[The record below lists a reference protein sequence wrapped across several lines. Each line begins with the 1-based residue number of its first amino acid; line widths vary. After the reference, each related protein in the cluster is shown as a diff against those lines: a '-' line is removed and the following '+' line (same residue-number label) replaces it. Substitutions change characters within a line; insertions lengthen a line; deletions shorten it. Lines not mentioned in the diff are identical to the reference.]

1 MRWSALAFY
10 AFGESGIFAV
20 EFFVRLQLLIFYTDK
35 LGVQSSLASLAAGI
49 ALVWDAFIDPFV
61 GSFSDT
67 FKSRWGNRKPFLI
80 LGAILIVPSLWWIF
94 SPWTGG
100 SPLWIFAQLTLA
112 NLLLNTG
119 ITLVTVPHA
128 AISAELS
135 RDAAVRIRIFATRL
149 IFANIGLILGLII
162 PAAMLKAGRDAGIA
176 DTANYA
182 RIALVIGALAFF
194 AVVVCVLS
202 LGKSPQNNSA
212 ARRSFFA
219 DMRAATANRFFVWL
233 FVAGFLAYIG
243 VAINSTLA
251 RYYYDHYLKLGEDQ
265 LALVLIVFI
274 LVWSAS
280 AVLWVKLADRF
291 GKDLPATL
299 GIVGLGLM
307 SAVVYPLFPP
317 GQIAGP
323 VAAAVLGGIFT
334 GCILLF
340 DSYVADA
347 ADIDTV
353 QSGERREG
361 LYFGMWKFGIKASRG
376 VAVVLA
382 GVLLTVIGYEAGVSP
397 SETVRFRIAL
407 LFGPVVGCIFV
418 LSGLVFY
425 FKASKR
431 RDGAAIQNSRQTHS
445 RSAR

>member
-1 MRWSALAFY
+1 MRWTRLSLY

-20 EFFVRLQLLIFYTDK
+20 EFFVRLQLLIFYTDR

-61 GSFSDT
+61 GSFSDS
-67 FKSRWGNRKPFLI
+67 FKSRWGNRKPFLVV
-80 LGAILIVPSLWWIF
+80 GAILIVPSLWWIF
-94 SPWTGG
+94 TPYPGSSPVM
-100 SPLWIFAQLTLA
+100 IFIQLTVA

-119 ITLVTVPHA
+119 ITFVTVPHA

-135 RDAAVRIRIFATRL
+135 RDASVRIRIFATRL
-149 IFANIGLILGLII
+149 VFANIGLILGLVI
-162 PAAMLKAGRDAGIA
+162 PAAMLKGATDAA
-176 DTANYA
+176 VFSRASLT
-182 RIALVIGALAFF
+182 IGALAFF
-194 AVVVCVLS
+194 AVMVCVLS
-202 LGKSPQNNSA
+202 LGTTSGTVSA
-212 ARRSFFA
+212 ARRSFIA
-219 DMRAATANRFFVWL
+219 DIRATASNRFFVWL

-280 AVLWVKLADRF
+280 AVLWVKIADRF
-291 GKDLPATL
+291 GKALPATL

-307 SAVVYPLFPP
+307 SAVAYPLFPP
-317 GQIAGP
+317 GKLAGP

-347 ADIDTV
+347 ADIDSR
-353 QSGERREG
+353 QSGESREG
-361 LYFGMWKFGIKASRG
+361 LYFGVWKFGIKASRG

-382 GVLLTVIGYEAGVSP
+382 GVLLTAIGYEAGAVP
-397 SETVRFRIAL
+397 AEAVRFRIAL
-407 LFGPVVGCIFV
+407 LFGPVVGLIFV

-425 FKASKR
+425 FKASK
-431 RDGAAIQNSRQTHS
+431 SR
-445 RSAR
+445 